1 MKILRLKYHI
11 LFITIGFLIQCNT
24 PRKRPNIVYVF
35 AEQWRASAT
44 GYAGDPN
51 VNTPHLDKLS
61 KESINF
67 RNARS
72 VLPACTPYRAALM
85 TGRYPTS
92 TGMFLNNAQLPD
104 NEVYFSEILR
114 KAGYNTGYIGKWHLD
129 GHGRMDFIPPERR
142 RGFEYWKVAE
152 CDHNYNHSHYYYA
165 GNSDKML
172 HWEVYDVFAQT
183 KDAQQ
188 FIRKNANEQK
198 PFALVL
204 SYGPPHRPFDT
215 APEVYKDNYP
225 PETLRLAE
233 NVPASMEALARKDI
247 QGYYGHC
254 EAIDKCV
261 GDLLAEIDAAGI
273 KEETLFIFT
282 SDHGEMMGSH
292 GVSPGKKQVPWAEAS
307 GVPFLLRYPSV
318 LGKEGRTMEMPL
330 TTPDISATLL
340 GLAGLKV
347 PRIFE
352 GDDLSDRLRKGKD
365 KANHAVL
372 YMGVAPFNMSKE
384 ERTAYRAVKTNR
396 YTYVRSLEGPWLLY
410 DDASDP
416 FQLNNL
422 VDQPEYASLRND
434 LDDQL
439 QELLEKIGDDF
450 RAPSDYIEEWGYEV
464 HPRKGNIP
472 PKLFSPQAQ
481 YPKRK

>member
-1 MKILRLKYHI
+1 
-11 LFITIGFLIQCNT
+11 
-24 PRKRPNIVYVF
+24 
-35 AEQWRASAT
+35 
-44 GYAGDPN
+44 
-51 VNTPHLDKLS
+51 
-61 KESINF
+61 
-67 RNARS
+67 
-72 VLPACTPYRAALM
+72 
-85 TGRYPTS
+85 
-92 TGMFLNNAQLPD
+92 MFLNNAQLPD

-152 CDHNYNHSHYYYA
+152 CDHNYNHSHYYA

-188 FIRKNANEQK
+188 FIRKNANEKK

-215 APEVYKDNYP
+215 APEV
-225 PETLRLAE
+225 
-233 NVPASMEALARKDI
+233 
-247 QGYYGHC
+247 
-254 EAIDKCV
+254 
-261 GDLLAEIDAAGI
+261 
-273 KEETLFIFT
+273 
-282 SDHGEMMGSH
+282 
-292 GVSPGKKQVPWAEAS
+292 
-307 GVPFLLRYPSV
+307 
-318 LGKEGRTMEMPL
+318 
-330 TTPDISATLL
+330 
-340 GLAGLKV
+340 
-347 PRIFE
+347 FE

-384 ERTAYRAVKTNR
+384 ERTAYRAGKTNR